1 MKLVSRNIFFDHQI
15 QSFKFFFKLGQE
27 QTEVERLF
35 EILKDKIENQMKSL
49 AILTHER
56 KRIAKCIFDIEKL
69 KYSNPKLIEDIKA
82 HLSLVDHNILN
93 HVNLNE
99 SFIDFVCKLC
109 LKFNYYYKKNKMPDL
124 FRK

>member
-1 MKLVSRNIFFDHQI
+1 L
-15 QSFKFFFKLGQE
+15 FKLGQE
-27 QTEVERLF
+27 QTEIERLF
-35 EILKDKIENQMKSL
+35 EIFKDKIENQMKSL

-56 KRIAKCIFDIEKL
+56 KRIAKCIFDTEKL

-82 HLSLVDHNILN
+82 HLCSLDAHILN

-99 SFIDFVCKLC
+99 CFIDFVYKLC
-109 LKFNYYYKKNKMPDL
+109 LKFNYYYNKNKMSDL